1 MTLDRYEG
9 NQMKK
14 REIRSIDYDEA
25 YEILNEYLDSCKV
38 HKKEKKKIT
47 KHTRRVVDI
56 CHQITNELESL
67 GYHPDQELL
76 DLSAIFHDIAKMEND
91 EEHHKITK
99 EVLENYFSEDD
110 DLEEV
115 CSIIKAHKGKFK
127 PMGSV
132 NLEAAVLRIS
142 DKIDKINKGDLNKFW
157 KSYRESLK
165 EIKKNFKKTGQYRF
179 KSVKTAFD
187 KVAVCVFR
195 KRICF
200 ILD

>member
-1 MTLDRYEG
+1 MQRSQEG
-9 NQMKK
+9 
-14 REIRSIDYDEA
+14 
-25 YEILNEYLDSCKV
+25 
-38 HKKEKKKIT
+38 KKKIT

-76 DLSAIFHDIAKMEND
+76 DLFAIFHDIAKMKND
-91 EEHHKITK
+91 EKHHKITK
-99 EVLENYFSEDD
+99 KVLKKHFYEDD
-110 DLEEV
+110 ELKKV
-115 CSIIKAHKGKFK
+115 CSIIKAHKAKFEPLEK
-127 PMGSV
+127 V
-132 NLEAAVLRIS
+132 ELEAAVLRIS

-165 EIKKNFKKTGQYRF
+165 EKKKNFKKSGQYRF